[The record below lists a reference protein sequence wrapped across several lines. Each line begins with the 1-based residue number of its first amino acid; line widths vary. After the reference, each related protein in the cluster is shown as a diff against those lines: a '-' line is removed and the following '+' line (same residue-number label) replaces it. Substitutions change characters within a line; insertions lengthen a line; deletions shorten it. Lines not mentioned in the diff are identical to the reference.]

1 MFLGLNRQKS
11 HDLGSKQRNLG
22 FEKSGKGQKY
32 PWEGGYRASR
42 RPELTV
48 RRAPDAPSLGPS

>member
-22 FEKSGKGQKY
+22 FEKSGKGQKD
-32 PWEGGYRASR
+32 PWESCCRASQWLG
-42 RPELTV
+42 LTV
-48 RRAPDAPSLGPS
+48 RRAPDAPS